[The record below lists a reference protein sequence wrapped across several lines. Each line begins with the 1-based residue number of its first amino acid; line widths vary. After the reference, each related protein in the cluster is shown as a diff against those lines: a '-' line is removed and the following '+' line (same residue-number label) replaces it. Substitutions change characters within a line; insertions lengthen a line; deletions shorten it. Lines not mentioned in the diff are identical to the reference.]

1 LKRVKTGLIR
11 YLYLCKVPF
20 LAIIVQ
26 SAIAG
31 ILGFLAGSIIGQQT
45 RRTVRASLI
54 LITLSLPI
62 NCPSTFEYYR
72 TSPSDPLG
80 GIIWAILSVLHYLIP
95 IAICMAMIAF
105 HYHQGCKRRL
115 DRQARECGKIS

>member
-1 LKRVKTGLIR
+1 
-11 YLYLCKVPF
+11 VPF

-45 RRTVRASLI
+45 RRTFRASLI

-62 NCPSTFEYYR
+62 NGPSTFEPYR

-80 GIIWAILSVLHYLIP
+80 GIIWAILAVLHYLIP

-105 HYHQGCKRRL
+105 DYYQGCKRRL